1 MDSFDRRKDGF
12 ERKFAHDEEL
22 RFRATARRNR
32 LLGHWAA
39 EKLGLA
45 PNWAAWGTAGLGGA
59 VAMTATRPMV
69 RQVAIGVGADAYA
82 RDVVNAD
89 FAVPGDQDVFA
100 KLRGDFDAGKVAVSD
115 HQLRHTMDELL
126 AVAVEQIQGER

>member
-45 PNWAAWGTAGLGGA
+45 GA
-59 VAMTATRPMV
+59 E
-69 RQVAIGVGADAYA
+69 ADAYA

>member
-45 PNWAAWGTAGLGGA
+45 GA
-59 VAMTATRPMV
+59 E
-69 RQVAIGVGADAYA
+69 ADAYA

-126 AVAVEQIQGER
+126 AVAVEQNSGRTLRKPRPVEVWHGPEGSDAAATGSVA